1 VKRFAAAV
9 ALAGVALAAPAMAGP
24 IPDDLLELVKQ
35 GCLSTL
41 ADADLGEAYCGC
53 IVAEMAANMDLAE
66 FEIAAAQMAQA
77 HDNGLSQGES
87 VLAQQKLADIDER
100 CTSKVQGNP

>member
-1 VKRFAAAV
+1 MRIAV
-9 ALAGVALAAPAMAGP
+9 VVMLAGVALAAPAMAEP
-24 IPDDLLELVKQ
+24 IPGPVLDLVNQ
-35 GCLSTL
+35 GCLSTI
-41 ADADLGEAYCGC
+41 ADAALGEAYCGC

-66 FEIAAAQMAQA
+66 FEIAAARMAQA
-77 HDNGLSQGES
+77 HDNGLSQAES